1 MASAQQPA
9 TVPRQTGFRAQLSR
23 VSPMLAGAFST
34 TAMVVLAV
42 LWIVIWTL
50 LAYST
55 VQWEGLLEGLIM
67 GAYAVV
73 PVIAMAYFSIRRRMA

>member
-1 MASAQQPA
+1 
-9 TVPRQTGFRAQLSR
+9 
-23 VSPMLAGAFST
+23 MLAGAFST

>member
-9 TVPRQTGFRAQLSR
+9 TLPQQAGLRTQLSR
-23 VSPMLAGAFST
+23 LSPLLAGAFST

-42 LWIVIWTL
+42 LWIAIWSL

-55 VQWEGLLEGLIM
+55 AQVEGLLKGLIM
-67 GAYAVV
+67 GTYAVV
-73 PVIAMAYFSIRRRMA
+73 PVIAMAYFSMHRRMA